1 MAYLKSATG
10 TIFKTIKT
18 DKVKLTPTTTANAPT
33 GTEGNLYYDSD
44 DDELKQ
50 FGTSWQ
56 NVDGT

>member
-44 DDELKQ
+44 DDDNTKR
-50 FGTSWQ
+50 F
-56 NVDGT
+56 